1 MRNVL
6 IILISIFLPL
16 FIAFVIRMFFK
27 RSQTEPEV
35 SVKQTRQ
42 TDVDSVQSEDSDE
55 LKLSVSTV
63 CRSILQEGGSH

>member
-55 LKLSVSTV
+55 LKLSVSAV
-63 CRSILQEGGSH
+63 CWSILQEGGSH

>member
-42 TDVDSVQSEDSDE
+42 IDVDSVQSEDSDE
-55 LKLSVSTV
+55 LKLSVSAV
-63 CRSILQEGGSH
+63 CWSILQEGGSH